1 MAHGIDTG
9 LDFTPCERGG
19 LSSKIFSQTIPGA
32 AALALSALFGVW
44 ILYLRPAAPNA
55 VEAPAAAPAVALAS
69 NPYGRLFDPR
79 SSSGSTP
86 VSLARNFPLELNL
99 EPVPPA
105 PSAAIAEQERPASAG
120 RCPIRRARTFAST
133 ASYRVRIAGKP

>member
-1 MAHGIDTG
+1 MILKAGRMAHEIDMD
-9 LDFTPCERGG
+9 LDFTLCERGG
-19 LSSKIFSQTIPGA
+19 LSSKIFSRTIPGA
-32 AALALSALFGVW
+32 AAIALSALFGVW

-79 SSSGSTP
+79 SSSGLTP
-86 VSLARNFPLELNL
+86 VSLARNFSLELNL

-105 PSAAIAEQERPASAG
+105 PSAAIAEQENVLPAPAG
-120 RCPIRRARTFAST
+120 AQFGERAPLP
-133 ASYRVRIAGKP
+133 VG